1 MAVQIQLRRGTA
13 SQWTSTNP
21 TLAAGE
27 IALETDTRKLKLGD
41 GSTAWTSLAYF
52 SAGSGDITGVD
63 ITAGD
68 GLDISQSGT
77 TSGDYTATVSAD
89 LKANGGLVIESTE
102 IAVKLDASN
111 ITGTLAIADGGT
123 GATAAAMIGVIT
135 AANAAAAQGVLG
147 GTTVGKAVFVAAN
160 AAAARSAIGVGT
172 GTGDLVAANNLSDL
186 ANAGTARSN
195 LGLGT
200 AALVATGTGDAN
212 AILGNDDRLD
222 DDRDP
227 NDHSADKV
235 TSGTLGVDRI
245 PALASSKITSGTLGV
260 DRIPALSTDKLTSG
274 TLPVGRGGTGLTSVS
289 TLLNSNTTKSDVGLA
304 NVTNI
309 VAQPVDAELTAI
321 AGLTSAANKGIQ
333 FTGSGTA
340 GVYDL
345 TAAGKALLDDAD
357 AAAQRTT
364 LGLGTAATTAA
375 TAYATAAQGSKADS
389 ALQDVVSDTSP
400 QLGGNLDVQARTLTT
415 STSNG
420 NVVVDPPGTGF
431 LQVEGTTNPGK
442 IRLMCEAGTH
452 GVGLISPAHSTG
464 ANYDLV
470 LPIATGSANQALK
483 TDGSGNLGWSTL
495 GTAAAAATGTGDSN
509 VILGNDDRLDDD
521 RDPNDHSAAKI
532 TSGTLAVARGGTG
545 VTSLPMVTIPG
556 AANAAA
562 ARTVLGVTN
571 IGSYTGQ
578 IETVANKTYTLDPGV
593 AADRTISGFYI
604 KTASG
609 TVVVHLKV
617 GTDVVKTLT
626 ATDGTGAQHP
636 GGFANTGVSA
646 NDVITLVCSSN
657 SSALD
662 VIFAVEY
669 TE

>member
-135 AANAAAAQGVLG
+135 AANTAAAQGVLG

-212 AILGNDDRLD
+212 AILGNDGRLT

-289 TLLNSNTTKSDVGLA
+289 TLLNSNTTKSDVGLG